1 MEERREQM
9 EMDEV
14 LIRQYDEVRD
24 RDGVDSFER
33 NCEVGPGGKTSLLT
47 DSMGDPMCRI
57 RHSPSSVMLIAEV
70 KGREGEIV
78 GVVRGCVRTVTCGKK
93 IPRNGWNG
101 CEESD
106 NKPVPVFT
114 KVAYILGLRVSPTH
128 RRKGIGLKLVTCLEL
143 WFRDSGAEYAYMATD
158 RHNEA
163 SLGLFTRR
171 LDYTKFRT
179 PTVLVHPVHAHR
191 VRLPS
196 SVRIFRLSSSDAE
209 SLYRSSLST
218 VDFFPRDIDAVLSNR
233 LTLGTFLAVPSSSA
247 ASYTSFSSA
256 PPPSWAAV
264 SVWNAGDVF
273 KLQVKGLPRAKLVVA
288 RASRLLDRFL
298 PWLRIPSVPEI
309 SRPFGGL
316 FLYGLIGQGPDSAAM
331 TRGLCRWAHNLGRE
345 RGAGVVVAEVA
356 CCEPLREG
364 VPHWAGMSFEDVW
377 CIKRLS
383 GGEAYS
389 DDEVGDWTKSPP
401 GTSIF
406 VDPREV

>member
-1 MEERREQM
+1 ME
-9 EMDEV
+9 DV
-14 LIRQYDEVRD
+14 VIRKYDEVRD
-24 RDGVDSFER
+24 REGVESFER
-33 NCEVGPGGKTSLLT
+33 KCEVGPSGKTSLLT

-57 RHSPSSVMLIAEV
+57 RHSPSSVMLVAEV
-70 KGREGEIV
+70 RGREGEIV
-78 GVVRGCVRTVTCGKK
+78 GVVRGCIRTVTCGRKV
-93 IPRNGWNG
+93 PRNGRSG

-114 KVAYILGLRVSPTH
+114 KAAYILGLRVSPSY
-128 RRKGIGLKLVTCLEL
+128 RRKGIGLKLVTRLEL

-171 LDYTKFRT
+171 LDYIKFRT

-191 VRLPS
+191 LRLPS
-196 SVRIFRLSSSDAE
+196 GVRILRLSSSDAE
-209 SLYRSSLST
+209 SLYRSNLST
-218 VDFFPRDIDAVLSNR
+218 VDFFPRDIDAVLSNK
-233 LTLGTFLAVPSSSA
+233 LTLGTFLAVPSSSVTDFA
-247 ASYTSFSSA
+247 SFSAA
-256 PPPSWAAV
+256 PPQSWAAL
-264 SVWNAGDVF
+264 SVWNAGDVY
-273 KLQVKGLPRAKLVVA
+273 KLQVKGLPRAKLAVA

-316 FLYGLIGQGPDSAAM
+316 FLYGLTGEGPNSAALM
-331 TRGLCRWAHNLGRE
+331 RGLCRWAHNLGRQ

-356 CCEPLREG
+356 FCEPLREG
-364 VPHWAGMSFEDVW
+364 VPHWARMSFDDMW

-383 GGEAYS
+383 GGEGYS
-389 DDEVGDWTKSPP
+389 DGEVGDWTKSPP